1 VLLGAVGFLLVI
13 ACTNVANLLLARA
26 ADREREIAVR
36 VSLGASSAR
45 IVRQLLTESIVL
57 SVFSALLGFVIALE
71 GTKMLVA
78 LVPSGMSVQAL
89 GEVSVDWNVLA
100 FTLGV
105 ALITGVVFGLA
116 PAYHALQGRAQE
128 CLKSAG
134 RASTASRSSAR
145 LRNALVVAEMSLALM
160 LLSAAGLMVRSFAAL
175 EHVRLGFDVDHLLTA
190 RVSLP
195 AKRYPNDTLTLAF
208 FHAAEQRI
216 ASLPGVSA
224 VGATSALPLTDQR
237 AASGFNVEGRP
248 PAARGAEPIG
258 DMRAV
263 TPGYF
268 GAMGIAIQNG
278 RGLSETDVSN
288 SPAVGVVSATLARTF
303 WPNESAIGH
312 YLLYEWNGM
321 ERVRIVGVAAD
332 VHHAGP
338 DQAAYMEIYRPLA
351 QFPYSAMTLVVRGSG
366 DPAAYASPL
375 RAAIKSVDAQVA
387 VADVR
392 TMNDLASRSLAR
404 TRLSTTLFSLFGA
417 LGLLLATVGI
427 YGVMSY
433 TMQQRR
439 HEIGVRMALG
449 ARAGDVVR
457 MAVQRGAQLVLLG
470 IVIGTVGSLAG
481 AHLMEK
487 LLFGV
492 TPGDR
497 LTFAVITVVLGG
509 AALLAAYVPARRA
522 TRIDPVTVLR
532 GE

>member
-1 VLLGAVGFLLVI
+1 
-13 ACTNVANLLLARA
+13 
-26 ADREREIAVR
+26 
-36 VSLGASSAR
+36 
-45 IVRQLLTESIVL
+45 
-57 SVFSALLGFVIALE
+57 
-71 GTKMLVA
+71 
-78 LVPSGMSVQAL
+78 
-89 GEVSVDWNVLA
+89 
-100 FTLGV
+100 
-105 ALITGVVFGLA
+105 
-116 PAYHALQGRAQE
+116 
-128 CLKSAG
+128 
-134 RASTASRSSAR
+134 
-145 LRNALVVAEMSLALM
+145 
-160 LLSAAGLMVRSFAAL
+160 
-175 EHVRLGFDVDHLLTA
+175 
-190 RVSLP
+190 
-195 AKRYPNDTLTLAF
+195 
-208 FHAAEQRI
+208 
-216 ASLPGVSA
+216 
-224 VGATSALPLTDQR
+224 
-237 AASGFNVEGRP
+237 
-248 PAARGAEPIG
+248 
-258 DMRAV
+258 
-263 TPGYF
+263 
-268 GAMGIAIQNG
+268 
-278 RGLSETDVSN
+278 
-288 SPAVGVVSATLARTF
+288 
-303 WPNESAIGH
+303 
-312 YLLYEWNGM
+312 
-321 ERVRIVGVAAD
+321 VAAD

-366 DPAAYASPL
+366 DPAAYASSL